1 VQWVETEET
10 VRFNEV
16 DEWGMAWY
24 GHYMA
29 WFEAGR
35 ISLLRRFDLL
45 PRQIV
50 DLGYV
55 APVVSL
61 KCDFKNPAASGDRI
75 IIRTTAVKPEIAALI
90 FRFEILLKENRT
102 LLARGE
108 TTQVLL
114 TTSRKMI
121 YRLSGELER
130 RINNL
135 VDYCLQDVTVQ
146 VATKAPSPPW
156 RDDFI

>member
-1 VQWVETEET
+1 MQWVETEEI

-35 ISLLRRFDLL
+35 MALLERFDLT
-45 PRQIV
+45 PSQMV
-50 DLGYV
+50 ALGFI
-55 APVVSL
+55 APIIKL
-61 KCDFKNPAASGDRI
+61 TCDYKKPASCGDRI
-75 IIRTTAVKPEIAALI
+75 VIRTTVTKPEIAALNFI
-90 FRFEILLKENRT
+90 FEVTLKTDRS

-114 TTSRKMI
+114 TTDKKMI
-121 YRLSGELER
+121 YRLSGELADRVGKLLE
-130 RINNL
+130 
-135 VDYCLQDVTVQ
+135 YC
-146 VATKAPSPPW
+146 S
-156 RDDFI
+156 RSN

>member
-1 VQWVETEET
+1 VRWVETEET

-35 ISLLRRFDLL
+35 ASLLRLFDLM

-61 KCDFKNPAASGDRI
+61 KCDFKNSATSGDQI
-75 IIRTTAVKPEIAALI
+75 IIRTTVVKPEIAALI
-90 FRFEILLKENRT
+90 FKFEILLKENRI

-114 TTSRKMI
+114 TTKRKMI
-121 YRLSGELER
+121 YRVSGELGR
-130 RINNL
+130 RISKMI
-135 VDYCLQDVTVQ
+135 DYCL
-146 VATKAPSPPW
+146 
-156 RDDFI
+156 

>member
-1 VQWVETEET
+1 MQWVEKEEV

-45 PRQIV
+45 PRQMV
-50 DLGYV
+50 ELGCM
-55 APVVSL
+55 APVINL
-61 KCDFKNPAASGDRI
+61 KCDFKKSAACGDWI
-75 IIRTTAVKPEIAALI
+75 IIRTTVVKPEIAALT
-90 FRFEILLKENRT
+90 FKFEILLKENRT

-114 TTSRKMI
+114 KTNRKMI
-121 YRLSGELER
+121 YRLSGELEKR
-130 RINNL
+130 VRNL

-146 VATKAPSPPW
+146 VVTKAPRPA
-156 RDDFI
+156 RLA